1 MRRYTQKTALVTLS
15 DINITP
21 LLDLAFV
28 LLIIFMI
35 TTPLMEQGLR
45 LDLPKGKVA
54 DNAPEKRDLKLI
66 EVDTSGEYFIDKQPF
81 TIEAIQSELATA
93 FEENPNLVLVIRGDL
108 KAAWGNIYAV
118 LDKAKQL
125 GMQNIY
131 FKNELAN

>member
-54 DNAPEKRDLKLI
+54 DHSPEKRDLKLI
-66 EVDTSGEYFIDKQPF
+66 EVDTNGKYFTDEQPI
-81 TIEAIQSELATA
+81 TLEAIQIDLANA
-93 FEENPNLVLVIRGDL
+93 FAENPNLVLVVRGDL
-108 KAAWGNIYAV
+108 DAPWGNIYAV

>member
-1 MRRYTQKTALVTLS
+1 MRRFSQKTALVTLS

-45 LDLPKGKVA
+45 LELPQSRVT
-54 DNAPEKRDLKLI
+54 DNAPEKRDLKMI
-66 EVDTSGEYFIDKQPF
+66 EVDPSGAYFLDNNPVDLQDVQK
-81 TIEAIQSELATA
+81 ALAVSFA
-93 FEENPNLVLVIRGDL
+93 ENPNLVLVIRGDL
-108 KAAWGNIYAV
+108 EATWGHIYAV

-131 FKNELAN
+131 FRPEMTD

>member
-66 EVDTSGEYFIDKQPF
+66 EVDTSGEYFIDKQLISRVRSFRPSVD
-81 TIEAIQSELATA
+81 AICVFLRVRPCCGARSLPSSTVVGFLSPA
-93 FEENPNLVLVIRGDL
+93 
-108 KAAWGNIYAV
+108 
-118 LDKAKQL
+118 
-125 GMQNIY
+125 
-131 FKNELAN
+131 